1 MLQVC
6 RVSVMLDI
14 DSHGK
19 LGLTKT
25 FLFRLFEVT
34 LACPWARNGIPKLL
48 ALTISLGIQYSVYV
62 SVSIGLTGSEA
73 VNLLPSLY
81 LWNVRPY
88 SSTKSNTDDVA
99 ETLDDL
105 REAGKISENCNAG

>member
-6 RVSVMLDI
+6 QVSVMLDI
-14 DSHGK
+14 DSQGK
-19 LGLTKT
+19 LRITKT

-34 LACPWARNGIPKLL
+34 LAIPRRRNGISKLL

-62 SVSIGLTGSEA
+62 SVSIGLAGSELA
-73 VNLLPSLY
+73 NLLPSLY

-88 SSTKSNTDDVA
+88 SSTKSNTEDVA

-105 REAGKISENCNAG
+105 GEAGNVS